1 MADQRSRGF
10 GTTAA
15 RCIAVAHTTMLI
27 PTICAAQQRSTP
39 ARPSTKPPETCAA
52 RSGHRVARC
61 GCWARETAP
70 TSRRSLSKPEP
81 RAHQNLQNA
90 DRLRNRSSP
99 DSPLWPFFIPL
110 PSTGSRSAEGVNG
123 PKREQA
129 WPCPLSGACVWQRLT
144 PEHAGN
150 DGPRSAVFAAR
161 GSIRSLDIVSTSTV
175 LPFQE
180 ATGDVPSLSG
190 LRIAGDPMRSA
201 KCSERELRR

>member
-110 PSTGSRSAEGVNG
+110 PPTRSRSAERVNG

-144 PEHAGN
+144 PEHAGE
-150 DGPRSAVFAAR
+150 RW
-161 GSIRSLDIVSTSTV
+161 T
-175 LPFQE
+175 
-180 ATGDVPSLSG
+180 
-190 LRIAGDPMRSA
+190 A
-201 KCSERELRR
+201 KCRICSSRLDQVSRYRFDPRRYYLFKRPRVMYRAYQGCE